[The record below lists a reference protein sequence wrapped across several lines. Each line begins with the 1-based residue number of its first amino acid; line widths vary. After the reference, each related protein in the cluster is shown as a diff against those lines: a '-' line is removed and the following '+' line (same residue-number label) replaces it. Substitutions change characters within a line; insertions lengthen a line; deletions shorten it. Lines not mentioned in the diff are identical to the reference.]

1 MLRQSFDYRKW
12 IGLDIGVVTHHVGRV
27 GPHCSRPA
35 YPRHIAQALQPR
47 FERRTFGD
55 MSNLHKPF
63 VWSRHWNPGFR
74 QPPGELSHA
83 AKRCLAPKETRYA
96 LYQRRLLPNPGSSE
110 FRSARLQIQS
120 KRLSGQQQTLH
131 EAGP

>member
-47 FERRTFGD
+47 YRAEDFWRYVLSPQAFRLVAE
-55 MSNLHKPF
+55 LE
-63 VWSRHWNPGFR
+63 PG
-74 QPPGELSHA
+74 LSTA
-83 AKRCLAPKETRYA
+83 AR
-96 LYQRRLLPNPGSSE
+96 
-110 FRSARLQIQS
+110 
-120 KRLSGQQQTLH
+120 
-131 EAGP
+131 